1 MSFYLVQFLT
11 GLASASSLF
20 LVAVGLSLIFG
31 VTRIVNLAH
40 GSFYMLGAY
49 IAHTLVT
56 ELGTGVAGFLVA
68 IAGGALA
75 VGLLGVAMEVLLL
88 RRIYRAPELFQL
100 VATFGVVLIVKDA
113 TRAVWGVQDKTSPAL
128 RGTIPIGD
136 RAIPVFDVVFIA
148 IGLGVLAAIWLLM
161 TKTRWGTLV
170 RAATQDREMVGALGV
185 NQKLLFTS
193 VLFVGAALAGLGG
206 SLQMLR
212 PESVN
217 LTMDLLILAPAF
229 VVVVVGG
236 MGSMAGAYLA
246 AFIIAELNAFGILVL
261 PKITLVLMFV
271 VMAIVLV
278 VRPWGL
284 LGRPSAAVGGHAGI
298 VEAPLRPATVPLKL
312 LFAAFGVAL
321 LLLPL
326 MGESMALL
334 AVDMLVLVLFAASL
348 HFIAGPGGLHSFGH
362 AAYFGLGAYAAALL
376 LKYYKVPMEL
386 GLLSAPVLA
395 AAGALLVGWLAAR
408 LSGVY
413 FAMLTLA
420 GAQIIWSY
428 AFQSDF
434 TDGENGILGLRRSPW
449 VLDRTAYYYLVLALT
464 AGGVMLLRRFLFA
477 PFGAIMRAGRDSPRR
492 ADAIGIDVRTH
503 QWLAFT
509 LAGAFAGLAGG
520 LFAYSKGS
528 VFPDIL
534 DIPHSFDA
542 LYMVMLGGAQTLSG
556 PIVGAAAFEWLRD
569 VVKDPAFWGLFGAVA
584 VEWLRQIV
592 ESPLLRGL
600 FDVPEFEWLRATV
613 KNPGLPAST
622 GVAKLADYWQGMLG
636 LLIVVIVLAFP
647 QGIAGFLRDHV
658 GTALGLVRREE
669 LVGGRA

>member
-1 MSFYLVQFLT
+1 MSFYVVQFLT

-56 ELGTGVAGFLVA
+56 ALGTGVVGYVA
-68 IAGGALA
+68 AVAGGALV

-113 TRAVWGVQDKTSPAL
+113 TRAIWGVQDKTSPAL

-136 RAIPVFDVVFIA
+136 QAIPIFDIAFIA
-148 IGLGVLAAIWLLM
+148 IGLGVLGAIWLLM

-193 VLFVGAALAGLGG
+193 VLFMGAALAGLGG

-217 LTMDLLILAPAF
+217 LSMDLLILAPAF

-236 MGSMAGAYLA
+236 MGSIAGAYLA

-261 PKITLVLMFV
+261 PKITLVLMFL

-284 LGRPSAAVGGHAGI
+284 LGRQSVATGGHGGI
-298 VEAPLRPATVPLKL
+298 AEAPLRPATPRLKL
-312 LFAAFGVAL
+312 LYAALGAAL

-326 MGESMALL
+326 LGESMALL
-334 AVDMLVLVLFAASL
+334 AVDMLILVLFAASL

-376 LKYYKVPMEL
+376 LKYYKVPMEV
-386 GLLSAPVLA
+386 GLLSAPFLA

-464 AGGVMLLRRFLFA
+464 AGGVILLRRFLFA
-477 PFGAIMRAGRDSPRR
+477 PFGAVMRAGRDSPRR

-509 LAGAFAGLAGG
+509 LAGAFAGMAGG

-528 VFPDIL
+528 VFPDLL

-542 LYMVMLGGAQTLSG
+542 LYMVMLGGAQTLAG

-569 VVKDPAFWGLFGAVA
+569 IVKNPGFWGLFGA
-584 VEWLRQIV
+584 
-592 ESPLLRGL
+592 P
-600 FDVPEFEWLRATV
+600 
-613 KNPGLPAST
+613 
-622 GVAKLADYWQGMLG
+622 KLADYWQGMLG

-647 QGIAGFLRDHV
+647 QGIAGFLRDRV
-658 GTALGLVRREE
+658 GTALGFVRREE

>member
-1 MSFYLVQFLT
+1 MPMSFYLVQFLT

-49 IAHTLVT
+49 IAHMLVT
-56 ELGTGVAGFLVA
+56 EIGTNVAGFLVA
-68 IAGGALA
+68 VVGGALV

-100 VATFGVVLIVKDA
+100 VATFGVVLIVKDS
-113 TRAVWGVQDKTSPAL
+113 TRAIWGVQDKTSPAL
-128 RGTIPIGD
+128 RGTIPLGD
-136 RAIPVFDVVFIA
+136 QAVPVFDVVFIA
-148 IGLGVLAAIWLLM
+148 IGAAVFLAIWLLM
-161 TKTRWGTLV
+161 RKTRWGTLV
-170 RAATQDREMVGALGV
+170 RAATQDRDMVGALGV

-217 LTMDLLILAPAF
+217 LSMDLLILAPAF

-236 MGSMAGAYLA
+236 MGSIGGAYLA
-246 AFIIAELNAFGILVL
+246 AFIIAELNAFGVLVL
-261 PKITLVLMFV
+261 PKITLVLMFL
-271 VMAIVLV
+271 VMAVVLV

-284 LGRPSAAVGGHAGI
+284 LGKRAMTVGGHAGTA
-298 VEAPLRPATVPLKL
+298 EPPLRPATLPLKL
-312 LFAAFGVAL
+312 LYAALGVAL

-326 MGESMALL
+326 AGESMALL
-334 AVDMLVLVLFAASL
+334 ATEILVLVLFAASL
-348 HFIAGPGGLHSFGH
+348 HFIAGPGGMHSFGH
-362 AAYFGLGAYAAALL
+362 AAYFGLGAYGAALL
-376 LKYYKVPMEL
+376 VKHAPALAGWLADALLELGITAAPLDISRNLRAMEL
-386 GLLSAPVLA
+386 GILA
-395 AAGALLVGWLAAR
+395 APLLAALGALIVGWLAAR

-420 GAQIIWSY
+420 AAQIIWSY

-434 TDGENGILGLRRSPW
+434 TDGENGILGLRRSGW
-449 VLDRTAYYYLVLALT
+449 VVARETYYYLVLVVS
-464 AGGVMLLRRFLFA
+464 AGGVMLLRKFLFA
-477 PFGAIMRAGRDSPRR
+477 PFGYTMRAGRDSPRR
-492 ADAIGIDVRTH
+492 ADAIGIDTRTH

-509 LAGAFAGLAGG
+509 LAGAFAGMAGG

-534 DIPHSFDA
+534 DIPHSFDP
-542 LYMVMLGGAQTLSG
+542 LYMVMLGGVHTLAG
-556 PIVGAAAFEWLRD
+556 PVVGAAAFEWLRD
-569 VVKDPAFWGLFGAVA
+569 IVKDPNLWGLIGA
-584 VEWLRQIV
+584 R
-592 ESPLLRGL
+592 
-600 FDVPEFEWLRATV
+600 
-613 KNPGLPAST
+613 N
-622 GVAKLADYWQGMLG
+622 LADYWQGMLG

-647 QGIAGFLRDHV
+647 QGIAGFLRDRV
-658 GTALGLVRREE
+658 GTALGFVRREE
-669 LVGGRA
+669 LAGARA

>member
-31 VTRIVNLAH
+31 VTRIINLAH

-49 IAHTLVT
+49 VAQMLVT
-56 ELGTGVAGFLVA
+56 ELGTGVLGYLVA
-68 IAGGALA
+68 VVGGALA
-75 VGLLGVAMEVLLL
+75 VGVFGVVMEVVLL

-100 VATFGVVLIVKDA
+100 VATFGVLLIVKDA
-113 TRAVWGVQDKTSPAL
+113 TRAIWGVQDKTSPAL
-128 RGTIPIGD
+128 RGTIPLGD
-136 RAIPVFDVVFIA
+136 QAVPVFDAAFIV
-148 IGLGVLAAIWLLM
+148 IGLAVLGAIWLLM
-161 TKTRWGTLV
+161 TKTRWGTMV

-217 LTMDLLILAPAF
+217 LAMDLVILAPAF

-236 MGSMAGAYLA
+236 MGSIGGAYLA

-261 PKITLVLMFV
+261 PKITLVLMFL

-284 LGRPSAAVGGHAGI
+284 LGRQSVATGGHGGI
-298 VEAPLRPATVPLKL
+298 AEAPLRPATLPLKL
-312 LFAAFGVAL
+312 LYAALCVAL

-326 MGESMALL
+326 MGESMALTAIDIL
-334 AVDMLVLVLFAASL
+334 ILVLFAASL

-376 LKYYKVPMEL
+376 VKYYKVPMEL
-386 GLLSAPVLA
+386 GLLSAPLLA
-395 AAGALLVGWLAAR
+395 AAGALLIGWLAAR

-434 TDGENGILGLRRSPW
+434 TDGENGILGLRRSAW
-449 VLDRTAYYYLVLALT
+449 VADRTAYYYLVLALT
-464 AGGVMLLRRFLFA
+464 AAGVMLLRRFLFA
-477 PFGAIMRAGRDSPRR
+477 PFGAVMRAGRDSPRR

-520 LFAYSKGS
+520 LYAYSKGS
-528 VFPDIL
+528 VFPDLL
-534 DIPHSFDA
+534 DIPHSFDG

-556 PIVGAAAFEWLRD
+556 PVVGAAAFDWLRD
-569 VVKDPAFWGLFGAVA
+569 L
-584 VEWLRQIV
+584 
-592 ESPLLRGL
+592 
-600 FDVPEFEWLRATV
+600 V
-613 KNPGLPAST
+613 KNPGFWSLLGAPR
-622 GVAKLADYWQGMLG
+622 LADYWQGMLG
-636 LLIVVIVLAFP
+636 LLIVVIVIAFP

-658 GTALGLVRREE
+658 GTALGFVRREE
-669 LVGGRA
+669 LVGGRP

>member
-56 ELGTGVAGFLVA
+56 ELGTGVTGFLVA
-68 IAGGALA
+68 IAGGALI

-128 RGTIPIGD
+128 RGTISVGD
-136 RAIPVFDVVFIA
+136 QTVPVFDIVFIA
-148 IGLGVLAAIWLLM
+148 IGLGVLGAIWLLM

-236 MGSMAGAYLA
+236 MGSIAGAYLA

-261 PKITLVLMFV
+261 PKITLVLMFI
-271 VMAIVLV
+271 VMAVVLV

-284 LGRPSAAVGGHAGI
+284 LGRQSVATGGHTGAA
-298 VEAPLRPATVPLKL
+298 EAPLRPATPRLKL
-312 LFAAFGVAL
+312 LYAAFGVAL

-326 MGESMALL
+326 FGESMALL
-334 AVDMLVLVLFAASL
+334 AVDMLILVLFAASL

-376 LKYYKVPMEL
+376 LKYYKVPMEV
-386 GLLSAPVLA
+386 GLLSAPFLA

-428 AFQSDF
+428 AFQSNF

-464 AGGVMLLRRFLFA
+464 AGGVILLRRFLFA
-477 PFGAIMRAGRDSPRR
+477 PFGAVMRAGRDSPRR

-509 LAGAFAGLAGG
+509 LAGAFAGMAGG

-542 LYMVMLGGAQTLSG
+542 LYMVMLGGAQTLAG

-569 VVKDPAFWGLFGAVA
+569 IVKDPGFWGLFGA
-584 VEWLRQIV
+584 
-592 ESPLLRGL
+592 P
-600 FDVPEFEWLRATV
+600 
-613 KNPGLPAST
+613 
-622 GVAKLADYWQGMLG
+622 KLADYWQGMLG

-658 GTALGLVRREE
+658 GTALGFVRREE
-669 LVGGRA
+669 LVGGRS

>member
-56 ELGTGVAGFLVA
+56 ELGTNLAGFLAA

-75 VGLLGVAMEVLLL
+75 VGVLGVAMEVLLL

-113 TRAVWGVQDKTSPAL
+113 TRAIWGVQDKTSPAL

-136 RAIPVFDVVFIA
+136 GAIPVFDAVFIA
-148 IGLGVLAAIWLLM
+148 IGFAVLAAIWLLM
-161 TKTRWGTLV
+161 KKTRWGTLV
-170 RAATQDREMVGALGV
+170 RAATQDRDMVGALGV
-185 NQKLLFTS
+185 NQKLLFTG

-217 LTMDLLILAPAF
+217 LGMDLLILAPAF

-236 MGSMAGAYLA
+236 MGSIAGAYLA
-246 AFIIAELNAFGILVL
+246 AFIVAELNAFGILVL
-261 PKITLVLMFV
+261 PKITLVLMFL
-271 VMAIVLV
+271 VMAVVLV

-284 LGRPSAAVGGHAGI
+284 LGKASVTTGGHAGAA
-298 VEAPLRPATVPLKL
+298 EPPLRPATTALKL
-312 LFAAFGVAL
+312 LYAALGVAL

-326 MGESMALL
+326 AGESMALVAIDIL
-334 AVDMLVLVLFAASL
+334 ILVLFATSL
-348 HFIAGPGGLHSFGH
+348 HFIAGPGGMHSFGH

-376 LKYYKVPMEL
+376 LKYLRVPMEL

-395 AAGALLVGWLAAR
+395 AAGALVVGWLAAR

-420 GAQIIWSY
+420 AAQIIWSY
-428 AFQSDF
+428 VFQSDF
-434 TDGENGILGLRRSPW
+434 TEGENGILGLRRSAW
-449 VLDRTAYYYLVLALT
+449 VASREAYYYLVLALA
-464 AGGVMLLRRFLFA
+464 AGGVLLMRKFLFA
-477 PFGAIMRAGRDSPRR
+477 PFGYTMRAGRDSPRR
-492 ADAIGIDVRTH
+492 ADAIGIDTRTH

-520 LFAYSKGS
+520 LFAYNKGS

-534 DIPHSFDA
+534 DIPHSFDP
-542 LYMVMLGGAQTLSG
+542 LYMVMLGGAQTLAG
-556 PIVGAAAFEWLRD
+556 PVVGAAAFEWLRD
-569 VVKDPAFWGLFGAVA
+569 
-584 VEWLRQIV
+584 I
-592 ESPLLRGL
+592 
-600 FDVPEFEWLRATV
+600 V
-613 KNPGLPAST
+613 KNPDLWGLVGAR
-622 GVAKLADYWQGMLG
+622 KLADYWQGMLG
-636 LLIVVIVLAFP
+636 LLIVFIVIAFP
-647 QGIAGFLRDHV
+647 QGIAGFFRDRV
-658 GTALGLVRREE
+658 GTLLRFVRREE
-669 LVGGRA
+669 LVGARA